1 MSKPGIPQSRSS
13 KRDIVV
19 AKDRDIIIEAVCSY
33 FGVTLE
39 FLQQRT
45 RERPV
50 AYKRQLLMYFLVS
63 LTTLTYKEIGDL
75 FGMDHSTVVHSKDRV
90 KDWLSV
96 DHEVQADIIAIKQK
110 ILSNLDSA

>member
-1 MSKPGIPQSRSS
+1 MNYMSKPGVPPTRSS
-13 KRDIVV
+13 KRGVV
-19 AKDRDIIIEAVCSY
+19 VSKDRDIVIESVCSY
-33 FGVTLE
+33 FGVTIE

-50 AYKRQLLMYFLVS
+50 VYKRQLLMYFLVS
-63 LTTLTYKEIGDL
+63 LTTETYKEIGDM
-75 FGMDHSTVVHSKDRV
+75 FGMDHSSVIHSKDKV

-110 ILSNLDSA
+110 ILDAL